1 MERRLA
7 AILAADVVGYTDLET
22 HILPGLPP
30 PPLPRT
36 QEAHQRPALG
46 PGEAFWRGFLNRPLS
61 SAGEQEAGPDPTQLA
76 SAER

>member
-30 PPLPRT
+30 LSPLPRT
-36 QEAHQRPALG
+36 QEAHQRPPLG
-46 PGEAFWRGFLNRPLS
+46 PGEAF
-61 SAGEQEAGPDPTQLA
+61 
-76 SAER
+76 